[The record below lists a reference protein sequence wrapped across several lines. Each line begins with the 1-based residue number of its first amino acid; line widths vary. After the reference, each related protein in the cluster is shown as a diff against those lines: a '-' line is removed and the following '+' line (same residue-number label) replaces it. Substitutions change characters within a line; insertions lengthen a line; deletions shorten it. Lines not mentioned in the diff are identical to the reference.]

1 MADLYSTFSLPP
13 PPPPTWLSFYRG
25 PDRSRLPNFQ
35 EDSDPAAAARRWM
48 YDQIMFFEIHSLWLQ
63 VKIVTAVSGVILI
76 CVGAVIV
83 RRLFQRS
90 LWLVRLK
97 QTERGPLIVPNA
109 IMIFTCIEGCFSI
122 VFIIL
127 INSIYVAWV
136 VDRRPLP
143 NLILWITQ
151 SWTPL
156 IAGPIWSA
164 FGIWHARPPKTCPK
178 IRDTNPRFC
187 GIPLPQPIIS
197 SAICLLVPVMIM
209 LSVLGPGIKG
219 NDARTDATAEYTRW
233 MAKYANATT
242 LDRDML
248 LEMQSIWTT
257 DRAAFFW
264 LAITM
269 LIWFGW
275 CCVAFMVYTTATIRL
290 LLPLRSQLKDVSEC
304 IKTEQTFVGASK
316 VGARSRGTLNG
327 QAVIHTESVPLPLAT
342 PRLLSLA
349 ANYVGRPM
357 GIDYQ
362 QSCQAGVDQHWNVQV
377 RDLQDDTPNTSFFP
391 PVRPSAVVRPAPDNK
406 TSEKYLRAAYIHF
419 LFQGIMLSAGIAY
432 FGEITIYLALT
443 VVSYHERHLIGHPVD
458 IAFLQAMW
466 GVVFFMVGV
475 FVSITFRTY
484 EPVLVNLLQ
493 GGNNAGT
500 TSTQGPAETMR
511 SNGQASRTGGASRLS
526 TSSFSD
532 QRQHSGG
539 TTFSPKS
546 IFFSLTPAWTPKK
559 PTPASRRSFSGTSH
573 EAGPHAGAAAGSY
586 QDLRDDKD
594 TLAYVRP
601 AQMSSTAG
609 GSSSSCDLSSVE
621 LHNVEPV
628 LKQDAH
634 RLAVPKTPPFRRS
647 TAHSYLH
654 KPEYEIPL
662 SEFECR
668 DSPLSRSSGEDEQLA
683 PAFMSISHERRAS
696 LSKREPPS
704 GTYGGRNLHPSPS
717 LRGIPSASASTS
729 RRPGTVP
736 AAAFRADL
744 AMPGSVRSREFLP
757 SSPELQSPLFPRPSL
772 GGVAPRETTMATT
785 MVLPSA
791 AAAAALSASGHSAAA
806 ALTQGRSP
814 SISQVGD
821 FVSSLSLTPSS
832 PTMTDGVT
840 RTRSLASMRAVE
852 DDLWSRAGGLRLGRS
867 RELLRPENGEFV
879 GAETELAP
887 PPRSPRRSVRTTAMN

>member
-25 PDRSRLPNFQ
+25 PDRSRLPNFL

-63 VKIVTAVSGVILI
+63 VKVVTAVSGVILI

-164 FGIWHARPPKTCPK
+164 FGIWHARPPKTSPK

-275 CCVAFMVYTTATIRL
+275 CCVVFMVYTTATIRL
-290 LLPLRSQLKDVSEC
+290 LLPLGSQLKDLSER
-304 IKTEQTFVGASK
+304 IKTEQTFMGVSK
-316 VGARSRGTLNG
+316 AGARKHGAFDG

-362 QSCQAGVDQHWNVQV
+362 QPCQAGVNQHWNVQV

-466 GVVFFMVGV
+466 GVVFFLVGV

-573 EAGPHAGAAAGSY
+573 EAGPHAGAAAGSC

-621 LHNVEPV
+621 LHNGGSV
-628 LKQDAH
+628 LGQHTDRATVPRTLPFH
-634 RLAVPKTPPFRRS
+634 RSP
-647 TAHSYLH
+647 AHSYLH
-654 KPEYEIPL
+654 TPEYEIPL
-662 SEFECR
+662 SERR
-668 DSPLSRSSGEDEQLA
+668 DSPLSRSSGEEEQLA
-683 PAFMSISHERRAS
+683 PASVPVSTERRAS

-717 LRGIPSASASTS
+717 LRGIHSASASASWRQGTTS
-729 RRPGTVP
+729 PAAFWAGSSTPGSPRSRDFVP
-736 AAAFRADL
+736 A
-744 AMPGSVRSREFLP
+744 
-757 SSPELQSPLFPRPSL
+757 SPESQSPLFPRPSL

-785 MVLPSA
+785 MILPSA
-791 AAAAALSASGHSAAA
+791 AAAAVLSASGCPVAT
-806 ALTQGRSP
+806 ALRQGRSP
-814 SISQVGD
+814 SISQIGD
-821 FVSSLSLTPSS
+821 FVSSLSLTPTS
-832 PTMTDGVT
+832 PTTTEGVT
-840 RTRSLASMRAVE
+840 RTRSSVSTRGE
-852 DDLWSRAGGLRLGRS
+852 DELCSRAGREGVRSGGS
-867 RELLRPENGEFV
+867 RELLQR
-879 GAETELAP
+879 
-887 PPRSPRRSVRTTAMN
+887 RTTSS